1 MTIRAIV
8 FDASGTFLN
17 DIYPVWKATSDAY
30 AALGIDSI
38 GTLEEF
44 KAKIKLPISE
54 FHKSNG
60 IPLDLIPEVDKKFRE
75 SYPQYSSCVGIFSEV
90 KDVLQELKKKK
101 FVLGVASNIPS
112 TFLREHLTNF
122 DISSYFDVIT
132 GQEDCDEQKP
142 SPKPIVCTVEKLGV
156 NPQEAMF
163 IGDMEEDIIAGK
175 GANAVTA
182 AIVRDEGYHPRW
194 RLERQKPDFIISD
207 LRELLSL
214 VERVG

>member
-1 MTIRAIV
+1 MGIRAIV

-30 AALGIDSI
+30 AALGVDGI

-54 FHKSNG
+54 FHKASG
-60 IPLDLIPEVDKKFRE
+60 IPPDLSHEIDKKFRE
-75 SYPQYSSCVGIFSEV
+75 FYPQYSSCVGIFPEV

-101 FVLGVASNIPS
+101 FALGVASNIPS
-112 TFLREHLTNF
+112 TFLREHLINF
-122 DISSYFDVIT
+122 DIYSYFDVIT

-142 SPKPIVCTVEKLGV
+142 SPKPVVCTVEKMGV
-156 NPQEAMF
+156 RAQEAMF
-163 IGDMEEDIIAGK
+163 IGDMDEDII
-175 GANAVTA
+175 A

-194 RLERQKPDFIISD
+194 RLERQKPDFFISD
-207 LRELLSL
+207 LRELLAIVAYGSKQL
-214 VERVG
+214 L